1 MNKNLKF
8 GYSFLGR
15 FAIVKLNA
23 KLSHNGDYA
32 LSARFPELTIT
43 ENGHYGYRI
52 EGCLTESEFISFRER
67 LAYDLLESKIET
79 MQAEQRELLGIYP
92 DRYYELSGEDLL
104 PY

>member
-23 KLSHNGDYA
+23 KLSKDGYYA
-32 LSARFPELTIT
+32 LSTRFPELTLT
-43 ENGHYGYRI
+43 YNGRNGYRS
-52 EGCLTESEFISFRER
+52 EGCLLSSEFNSFRDK
-67 LAYDLLESKIET
+67 LAYDLLQSKIET
-79 MQAEQRELLGIYP
+79 MQEKQKELLGIYP
-92 DRYYELSGEDLL
+92 SSFELEDLL

>member
-1 MNKNLKF
+1 
-8 GYSFLGR
+8 
-15 FAIVKLNA
+15 VKLNA

-52 EGCLTESEFISFRER
+52 EGCLLSSEFDSFREK
-67 LAYDLLESKIET
+67 LAYDLLQCKIET

-92 DRYYELSGEDLL
+92 SSFELEDLL

>member
-23 KLSHNGDYA
+23 KLSKDGYYA
-32 LSARFPELTIT
+32 LSTRFPELTLT
-43 ENGHYGYRI
+43 YNGRNGYRI
-52 EGCLTESEFISFRER
+52 EGCLLSSELNSFRDKR
-67 LAYDLLESKIET
+67 AYDLLQSKIET
-79 MQAEQRELLGIYP
+79 MQEKQKELLGIYP
-92 DRYYELSGEDLL
+92 SSFELEDLL

>member
-8 GYSFLGR
+8 GYFILGK
-15 FAIVKLNA
+15 FTLVKLNA

-67 LAYDLLESKIET
+67 LAYDLLQCKIET
-79 MQAEQRELLGIYP
+79 MQAKQRELLGIYP
-92 DRYYELSGEDLL
+92 SSFELEDLL

>member
-23 KLSHNGDYA
+23 KLSKDGYYA
-32 LSARFPELTIT
+32 LSTRFPELSFIN
-43 ENGHYGYRI
+43 NGRNGYRI
-52 EGCLTESEFISFRER
+52 EGCLLDSEFSSFREK
-67 LAYDLLESKIET
+67 LAYDLLQSKIET
-79 MQAEQRELLGIYP
+79 MQEKQKELLGIYP
-92 DRYYELSGEDLL
+92 SSFELEDLL

>member
-23 KLSHNGDYA
+23 KLSKDGCYA
-32 LSARFPELTIT
+32 LSTRFPELSFIN
-43 ENGHYGYRI
+43 NGRNGYRI
-52 EGCLTESEFISFRER
+52 EGCLLDSEFSSFREK
-67 LAYDLLESKIET
+67 LAYDLLQSKIET

-92 DRYYELSGEDLL
+92 DRYELSGEDLL